1 MKVENIIKTLI
12 EKKNY
17 DKVQTERLA
26 PKIEALPNDIKAALD
41 NWIENDKLSELEYNG
56 YTVEKILKEKPNM
69 TTLAAFLMLDWI
81 RKDPANAL
89 KAMKQ
94 VVFQRK

>member
-1 MKVENIIKTLI
+1 MKVEKIIETLI

-26 PKIEALPNDIKAALD
+26 PKIEALPKEIRDALD
-41 NWIENDKLSELEYNG
+41 NWVENDTISGPEYSG

-81 RKDPANAL
+81 RKDSVNAL

-94 VVFQRK
+94 VVFHRK